1 MRLALCATTAIVV
14 SNRPRPKASGRS
26 LADERPAGAHPERDV
41 ARQGMPDRV
50 EHDAVVEGAGH
61 EAPFPAARPDRR
73 EDDRPALA
81 VVGQRDRAGGRER
94 PGALRPLDR
103 LAPPRLVEDVDAVEA
118 APRRREARVG
128 DDDVAV
134 AMSGGVHRAVRRA
147 LADRAAESAFERRA
161 LGLGQVAQV
170 DERAGLREP
179 QRRLHERLE
188 LVRLDVVAR
197 RGQITHGYRP
207 TPLVRTPGAP
217 TSGRPRSRRRG

>member
-1 MRLALCATTAIVV
+1 MRLALCAITAIVV

-118 APRRREARVG
+118 RAPSSRSPRRRRRR
-128 DDDVAV
+128 
-134 AMSGGVHRAVRRA
+134 SGRAVRRCA
-147 LADRAAESAFERRA
+147 PSRPPRA
-161 LGLGQVAQV
+161 
-170 DERAGLREP
+170 
-179 QRRLHERLE
+179 
-188 LVRLDVVAR
+188 
-197 RGQITHGYRP
+197 RGSGGRVG
-207 TPLVRTPGAP
+207 VRTPGA
-217 TSGRPRSRRRG
+217 RPRSGRAGRRASGPARAAASAARTPGTRPARRCGSPSPNYPRVSAYATGAYSRRANQRSTA